1 MVKIGQ
7 LNTLTIIDFD
17 NSGAFFDGGDTGE
30 GDVLLPRSELPE
42 NCEIGQK
49 YEVFVYLDSEDLL
62 TATFKRPF
70 AMVGEA
76 AVLKVVSL
84 ERVGAFLDWGLPKDL
99 LLPFAEQTGDLRM
112 GEEVVVYLYLDKSER
127 ISASMR
133 LQRHVSKIPGNYA
146 IGQPVDLL
154 IVSKTDLGFKA
165 LVDGRHFGVLYADE
179 VFQTL
184 KQAQRIQGYIKLV
197 RPDGKLD
204 LSLTRTGS
212 KAALDD
218 IAPLIMERLHENDGF
233 LAINDKSPAEVIHS
247 QFGVSRKK
255 FKIALGGLY
264 KKRLIKIEAD
274 GIRLTPLTSGTKT

>member
-7 LNTLTIIDFD
+7 LNTLTVIDFD
-17 NSGAFFDGGDTGE
+17 NAGAYFDGGDQGE
-30 GDVLLPRSELPE
+30 GDVLLPRVELPE

-49 YEVFVYLDSEDLL
+49 YEVFVFLDSEDLL
-62 TATFKRPF
+62 TATFKRPL

-84 ERVGAFLDWGLPKDL
+84 ERVGAFLDWGLAKDL
-99 LLPFAEQTGDLRM
+99 FLPFSEQTRDLRI
-112 GEEVVVYLYLDKSER
+112 GDEVVVFLYLDKSDR

-133 LQRHVSKIPGNYA
+133 LQRHVSKIPGSYEV
-146 IGQPVDLL
+146 GQPVDLL

-165 LVDGRHFGVLYADE
+165 LVEGRHFGVLYADE
-179 VFQTL
+179 VFQPL
-184 KQAQRIQGYIKLV
+184 KSAQRIKGYIKLV

-204 LSLTRTGS
+204 LSLTRMGS

-218 IAPLIMERLHENDGF
+218 IAPIIMERLRASGGF
-233 LAINDKSPAEVIHS
+233 LAINDKSSAEVIHA

-264 KKRLIKIEAD
+264 KQRLIKIDKD
-274 GIRLTPLTSGTKT
+274 GIRLV